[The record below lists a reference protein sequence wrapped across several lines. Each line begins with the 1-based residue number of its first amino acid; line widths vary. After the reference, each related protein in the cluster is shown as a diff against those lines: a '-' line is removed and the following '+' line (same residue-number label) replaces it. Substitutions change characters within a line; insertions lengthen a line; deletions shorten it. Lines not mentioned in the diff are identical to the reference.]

1 MFDADW
7 RLETKYNVAAGEHSQ
22 KGDLKEREREI
33 QVRLVFYTL

>member
-22 KGDLKEREREI
+22 KGDLRERERE
-33 QVRLVFYTL
+33 RETS